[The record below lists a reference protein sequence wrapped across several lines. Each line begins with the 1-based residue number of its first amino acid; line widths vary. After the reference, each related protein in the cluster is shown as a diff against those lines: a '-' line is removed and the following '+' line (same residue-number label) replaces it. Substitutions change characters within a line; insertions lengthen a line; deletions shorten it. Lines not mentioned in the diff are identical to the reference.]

1 MSAQS
6 LPSTGNTAIPTL
18 PAARDKDAKLK
29 AAAQSL
35 EASFLS
41 EMLSF
46 AGLDKSRQGFGGGI
60 GEEQFSS
67 FLRQAEA
74 TAMVKHGG
82 IGLSEKLFEALKE
95 RSNDQK

>member
-6 LPSTGNTAIPTL
+6 LPITASAAAPVL
-18 PAARDKDAKLK
+18 PAAPDKDAKLR

-35 EASFLS
+35 EAAFLS

-95 RSNDQK
+95 HSNGHK

>member
-6 LPSTGNTAIPTL
+6 LPITASAAPPAV
-18 PAARDKDAKLK
+18 PAAPDKDAKLR

-95 RSNDQK
+95 HSNDHK